1 MTQRIPVTS
10 HPRKVSVEGFE
21 PDGSLRAEDGWINM
35 NVKWLITADTVGAQQ
50 TVFGITVFPPGAAH
64 DVHRHPHAEETEYIV
79 EGHGIARVGDDDV
92 LVGPGDVVFAARDE
106 YHGFVNTS
114 RTQRA
119 VMVWC
124 YGGAASLEA
133 AGYVTEAADQA
144 GTDQP

>member
-1 MTQRIPVTS
+1 MTERIPVTD
-10 HPRKVSVEGFE
+10 HPKKVQVEGFAA
-21 PDGSLRAEDGWINM
+21 DGSLKAEDGWINM
-35 NVKWLITADTVGAQQ
+35 NVKWLITKDSVGSQQ

-92 LVGPGDVVFAARDE
+92 IVGPGDIVFADSDE

-114 RTQRA
+114 DTERA

-124 YGGAASLEA
+124 YGGAASLEQ
-133 AGYVTEAADQA
+133 AGYVREADDLAA
-144 GTDQP
+144 R